1 MKTTQLFSSL
11 VFLFVFAQSANA
23 QETEAISNPVRV
35 AFKPPVIV
43 WLSPSQQVS
52 SIQEKKL
59 VIKVGVNSDIRL
71 KNVNLLINGTE
82 VVYGDRASSS
92 PDASKF
98 TKYIECEVEL
108 TSGPN
113 EIKIVATNEKDG
125 ASVESR
131 SVIVTLPEVI
141 ATNTNVHRYYAL
153 LIAVEEYTDPAIASL
168 SEPLKDANK
177 LKEVLKSKYT
187 FEDKDITILKNPTF
201 EDLHVVFEELSKKI
215 EPTDLLLIFYAGHG
229 YFDERTNIGYW
240 LPSDAE
246 EKNRAK
252 WFRNSALVEN
262 IGAIN
267 SKHTL
272 LIADACFSGG
282 IFKTR
287 APFNN
292 ASLDIANMLKRP
304 SRKAMTSGSL
314 TTVPDKSVFMKY
326 LLKALD
332 ENNNQYL
339 PSEDLFDDVRISMKN
354 NSDTKPLY
362 GEIQN
367 VGDEGGNFVLI
378 KRN

>member
-1 MKTTQLFSSL
+1 MKPIYLLLSTI
-11 VFLFVFAQSANA
+11 FLFVGSAVSA
-23 QETEAISNPVRV
+23 QEVEGTSNPVRV
-35 AFKPPVIV
+35 NLKSKDAVV
-43 WLSPSQQVS
+43 SATPS
-52 SIQEKKL
+52 
-59 VIKVGVNSDIRL
+59 
-71 KNVNLLINGTE
+71 T
-82 VVYGDRASSS
+82 
-92 PDASKF
+92 
-98 TKYIECEVEL
+98 T
-108 TSGPN
+108 
-113 EIKIVATNEKDG
+113 
-125 ASVESR
+125 
-131 SVIVTLPEVI
+131 
-141 ATNTNVHRYYAL
+141 HRYHAL
-153 LIAVEEYTDPAIASL
+153 LIAVEEYTDPAITSL
-168 SEPLKDANK
+168 SEPLKDATK

-187 FEDKDITILKNPTF
+187 FEDQDITILKNPTF
-201 EDLHVVFEELSKKI
+201 EDLNVAFEELSKKI
-215 EPTDLLLIFYAGHG
+215 EPTDFLLIFYAGHG
-229 YFDERTNIGYW
+229 YFDEKTNIGYW
-240 LPSDAE
+240 LPSDAQ

-292 ASLDIANMLKRP
+292 ANADIANMLKRP

-339 PSEDLFDDVRISMKN
+339 PSEDLFDDVRLSMKN

-378 KRN
+378 KKN